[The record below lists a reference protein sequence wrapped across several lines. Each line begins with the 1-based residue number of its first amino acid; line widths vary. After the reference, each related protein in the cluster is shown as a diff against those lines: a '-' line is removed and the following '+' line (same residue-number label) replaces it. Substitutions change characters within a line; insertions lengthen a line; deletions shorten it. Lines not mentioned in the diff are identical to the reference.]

1 MNDGEKVEVLGATV
15 VGTMAPA
22 TAKGML
28 GFADT
33 QYLVNRQAVQS
44 PKEDDAQTGGAAT
57 ATQGEGIFIPA
68 GNINMTDLAAFV
80 EALRNAMIVGTND
93 EDGQG

>member
-1 MNDGEKVEVLGATV
+1 MLGATV

-33 QYLVNRQAVQS
+33 QYLVSRQAVQVS
-44 PKEDDAQTGGAAT
+44 KEDDGQTGGTVPVA
-57 ATQGEGIFIPA
+57 QGDGIFIPA
-68 GNINMTDLAAFV
+68 GNISMTDLVAFV